1 MKIPTV
7 DRAGAIAASL
17 CEHMDEKEQAMF
29 IAGFQEC
36 VKYLNSP
43 VTPNAEEEEK

>member
-1 MKIPTV
+1 MTLTIKE
-7 DRAGAIAASL
+7 AGVIAVGMS
-17 CEHMDEKEQAMF
+17 EHMNAKEQAMF

-43 VTPNAEEEEK
+43 VTLNAEEEEK

>member
-1 MKIPTV
+1 MKMKIPTV

-36 VKYLNSP
+36 VKYLAALDT
-43 VTPNAEEEEK
+43 VREDEK